1 MRSGIAVMSSL
12 SCAFCRPDRPELTR
26 ARLAMISAVQTVL
39 AGGLELIGV
48 TPVEELV

>member
-12 SCAFCRPDRPELTR
+12 SCAFSRRTGLSSPGPPRG
-26 ARLAMISAVQTVL
+26 ISAVQTVL